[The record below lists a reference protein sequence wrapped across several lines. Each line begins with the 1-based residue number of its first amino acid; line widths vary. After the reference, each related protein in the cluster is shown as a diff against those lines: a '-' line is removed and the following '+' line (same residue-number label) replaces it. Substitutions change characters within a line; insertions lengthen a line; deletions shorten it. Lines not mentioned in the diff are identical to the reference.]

1 MQNINL
7 IYFKREDIKEVLLFF
22 LIFPLFIKQ
31 DEKIKSSEEDQRFDI
46 IYIGGQRR
54 EEVQFQEGRGE

>member
-7 IYFKREDIKEVLLFF
+7 IYLKREDIKEVLLFF

-46 IYIGGQRR
+46 IYIDGQRR

>member
-7 IYFKREDIKEVLLFF
+7 IYLKREDIKEVLLFF

-46 IYIGGQRR
+46 IYIGG
-54 EEVQFQEGRGE
+54 